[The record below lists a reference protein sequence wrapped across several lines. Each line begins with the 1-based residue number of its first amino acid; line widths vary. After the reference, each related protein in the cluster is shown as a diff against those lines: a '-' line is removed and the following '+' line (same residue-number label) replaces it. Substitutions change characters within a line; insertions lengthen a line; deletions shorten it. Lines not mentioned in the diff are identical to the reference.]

1 MRLISYHHKGEPGV
15 GVMTD
20 GSRFVALGEAA
31 PELPR
36 TLKQLLGLR
45 DGLER
50 ARRAASGRPA
60 DLDMN
65 DVSLDPVI
73 PDPYVTWALALN
85 FKRHIEETRLTTS
98 TKYPHLFIRH
108 PGSVVG
114 HLQPLIC
121 PPPDLERAYDYEGEL
136 AVVIGRGGRHIP
148 VDKAKDHIAGYACYN
163 EGSTRNF
170 QSHNRQFGL
179 GKNFEKSGSFGP
191 WLMTPDEVGDIYQKE
206 LITRLNGK
214 ERQRTKLD
222 DLLFSVEKTIAYISN
237 GHLLRPG
244 DVIVMGTPGQLPP
257 APGDRES
264 DPANQFGPIKVKGA
278 VHMKPGDRVEVEITG
293 IGILVNTVIADEPL
307 AYRPS

>member
-1 MRLISYHHKGEPGV
+1 MRLISYHSKSEPGV

-20 GSRFVALGEAA
+20 DTRFVALAKAA
-31 PELPR
+31 PDLPR
-36 TLKQLLGLR
+36 MLKQILAQR
-45 DGLER
+45 DGLDR
-50 ARRAASGRPA
+50 VRAAVRGRAA
-60 DLDMN
+60 DGDLN
-65 DVSLDPVI
+65 DVALDPVI

-98 TKYPHLFIRH
+98 TQYPHLFIRH

-114 HLQPLIC
+114 HLQSLLC

-148 VDKAKDHIAGYACYN
+148 VDKAKDHIAGYSCYN

-191 WLMTPDEVGDIYQKE
+191 YLVTPDEAGDIYQKE
-206 LITRLNGK
+206 LVTRLNGK
-214 ERQRTKLD
+214 ERQRTRLD
-222 DLLFSVEKTIAYISN
+222 DMLFSVEKTIAYISS

-257 APGDRES
+257 APGDKES
-264 DPANQFGPIKVKGA
+264 DPSNQFGPIKVKGA

-293 IGILVNTVIADEPL
+293 LGVLVNSVIADEPL
-307 AYRPS
+307 AYRPL